1 MALSKPHA
9 EILDLHQV
17 QKLSYREIAGHLGI
31 SLGTV
36 KSRLNRARLAHK
48 IENDRH
54 PNGNPKWDSLGR
66 ELDVCG
72 GVIAPV
78 VPQPNL
84 PEAP

>member
-17 QKLSYREIAGHLGI
+17 QKLSYREIAEHLGI

-36 KSRLNRARLAHK
+36 KSRLNRARLAFK

-54 PNGNPKWDSLGR
+54 PNGAPKWNAEGVM
-66 ELDVCG
+66 LDECG
-72 GVIAPV
+72 NRSIFDDVDA
-78 VPQPNL
+78 
-84 PEAP
+84 